1 MIFFFNLQGHLLE
14 VSNLLGL
21 AQLCWSVLLFPRM
34 TRFHPWVMT
43 HSGIIHG
50 DEFLLNMCMC
60 KHSTHIQA
68 YTVWSAG
75 CTVVVLCYRLSISSP
90 STIMA
95 SMGSMG
101 RYS

>member
-1 MIFFFNLQGHLLE
+1 MIFFFNLQGYLLE
-14 VSNLLGL
+14 VSNLLVP

-50 DEFLLNMCMC
+50 DEFLLNMCMY

-68 YTVWSAG
+68 LHSVECRLYCGS
-75 CTVVVLCYRLSISSP
+75 VVLWSYYLF
-90 STIMA
+90 TIHHH
-95 SMGSMG
+95 GLHG
-101 RYS
+101 FHG

>member
-1 MIFFFNLQGHLLE
+1 MIFFFNLQGYLLE
-14 VSNLLGL
+14 VSNLLGP

-50 DEFLLNMCMC
+50 DEYLLNMCMC

-68 YTVWSAG
+68 LHCVECRLYCGS
-75 CTVVVLCYRLSISSP
+75 VVLRYNYLF
-90 STIMA
+90 TIHHH
-95 SMGSMG
+95 GLHG
-101 RYS
+101 LHG